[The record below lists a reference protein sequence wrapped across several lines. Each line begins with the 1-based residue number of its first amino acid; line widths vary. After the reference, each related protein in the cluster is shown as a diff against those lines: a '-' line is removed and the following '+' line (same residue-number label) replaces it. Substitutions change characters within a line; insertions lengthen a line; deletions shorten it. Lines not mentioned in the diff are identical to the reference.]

1 MDIHDST
8 QKYAAL
14 FAALTPDNLTALEA
28 SLSAQVVFIDPF
40 NRLEGKE
47 DFIAIFQH
55 MFAVMLA
62 PKFIIQDVAIS
73 PNAGYIKWQMTGQLK
88 SRPSF
93 EVNLV
98 GMSELVFDENGLLV
112 LHHDHWDS
120 AHQLLSNIPV
130 AGFFIRKLLT
140 LFALPKRH

>member
-14 FAALTPDNLTALEA
+14 FASLSPDNINALEA

-40 NRLEGKE
+40 NRLEGKQ

-55 MFAVMLA
+55 MFEVMLA

-98 GMSELVFDENGLLV
+98 GMSELFFDENGLLV

-120 AHQLLSNIPV
+120 ASQLLSDIPV

-140 LFALPKRH
+140 LFALPKGH

>member
-14 FAALTPDNLTALEA
+14 FASLTPDNLNALEA

-40 NRLEGKE
+40 NLLEGKR

-55 MFAVMLA
+55 MFEVILA

-73 PNAGYIKWQMTGQLK
+73 PNAGYIKWHMTGQLK

-98 GMSELVFDENGLLV
+98 GMSELAFDENGLLV

-120 AHQLLSNIPV
+120 AHQLLSDIPV

-140 LFALPKRH
+140 LFALPKRR